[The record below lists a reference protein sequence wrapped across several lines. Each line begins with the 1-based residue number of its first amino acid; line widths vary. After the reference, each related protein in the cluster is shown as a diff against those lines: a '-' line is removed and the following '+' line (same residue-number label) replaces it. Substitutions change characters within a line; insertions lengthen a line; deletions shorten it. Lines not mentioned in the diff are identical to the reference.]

1 VEELRRTHK
10 ANVVIPEVIDGVS
23 DQPILYLVETDKGVE
38 LFRTFFATRFRL
50 KQYDIIVPAH
60 SGTNFLS
67 VPPILRPIARFF
79 ISPIDRYLAVPSI
92 FHDYLVG
99 EWDEVYIY
107 DNDLKRHV
115 PGHQIDITWR
125 EAAHVFIDYCDAN
138 YRSRTAKIKSRLAY
152 WFVCAFGFVTGKLN
166 KKVKTKKV
174 FN

>member
-1 VEELRRTHK
+1 MEELQRTLK
-10 ANVVIPEVIDGVS
+10 ANFVVPEVIDGVS
-23 DQPILYLVETDKGVE
+23 DQPVLYLVETEKGVE
-38 LFRTFFATRFRL
+38 LFRTYFAMHLKL

-67 VPPILRPIARFF
+67 VPKILRPIARFF
-79 ISPIDRYLAVPSI
+79 ISPIDRYLAVPAI
-92 FHDYLVG
+92 FHDYLVS
-99 EWDEVYIY
+99 EWDEVYVY

-115 PGHQIDITWR
+115 PGHQVDITWK
-125 EAAHVFIDYCDAN
+125 EAAHVFIDYCDAT

-152 WFVCAFGFVTGKLN
+152 GLICAFGFVTGKLN